1 MIPRLEEFRLSL
13 RNFSTRVNRI
23 EAELADVVIGV
34 GNM

>member
-13 RNFSTRVNRI
+13 RNFSTHINSI